1 MTVHIF
7 DDDVCSE
14 EDERDFYHTQI
25 PYQSLLLKECL
36 ADFKGST
43 AILLDCAFAGLGVLK
58 GNQSLLAACGPTQ
71 AASMDALSLTS
82 NVADVLRE
90 AAAKESWVSWGGLHA
105 NILLRSLRPGV
116 IANRPIWQQNSHK
129 SEKDVDFM
137 FRPLPK
143 KQDEGGFSTHFN
155 VKPSYKEWNNSLPV
169 CSVILAAQVT
179 SWSDSLT
186 ARFEQGMT
194 LKPLDGVDA
203 SQTPIIVG
211 SVINVLQEEDSTS
224 IQFRVDG
231 RVFHELA
238 CHPAITFVSGPHKPI
253 AALQEIEEGWEVL
266 EK

>member
-1 MTVHIF
+1 MCLHIN
-7 DDDVCSE
+7 DSYC
-14 EDERDFYHTQI
+14 EDEADRKFYHTQI

-43 AILLDCAFAGLGVLK
+43 AILLDCAFAGLGVVK

-82 NVADVLRE
+82 NVSAVLRE
-90 AAAKESWVSWGGLHA
+90 AAAKERWKSWGGLHA

-129 SEKDVDFM
+129 SETDVDFM
-137 FRPLPK
+137 FRPLPEK
-143 KQDEGGFSTHFN
+143 RNEGGSSTHSN
-155 VKPSYKEWNNSLPV
+155 VKPSYEEWNNSLPV

-186 ARFEQGMT
+186 ARFEQSMT
-194 LKPLDGVDA
+194 LKSLDDA
-203 SQTPIIVG
+203 VTSQTPITVG
-211 SVINVLQEEDSTS
+211 RVLDVLQEEDSTS

-231 RVFHELA
+231 RLFHELA
-238 CHPAITFVSGPHKPI
+238 CHPAVMFVSGPHEPM
-253 AALQEIEEGWEVL
+253 AVLQEIAEEWEVL
-266 EK
+266 EE